1 LLRTFSNIDV
11 KLKKHVRTF
20 KVQKKK
26 IVYLNKLGIVEWFV
40 FSCSTQRSSSAL
52 RRESRQSLG
61 ALEAETIAHVRA
73 LSVFPYPFQAFS
85 FMA

>member
-73 LSVFPYPFQAFS
+73 LSVFPYPF
-85 FMA
+85 